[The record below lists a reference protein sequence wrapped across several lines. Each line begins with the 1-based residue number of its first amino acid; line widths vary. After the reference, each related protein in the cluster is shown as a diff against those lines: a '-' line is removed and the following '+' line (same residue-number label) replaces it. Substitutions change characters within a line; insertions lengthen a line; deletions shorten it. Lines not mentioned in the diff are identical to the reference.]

1 MMQPR
6 SLVGTARVLCGFHA
20 IAQLA
25 QIYLL
30 MSLYTEDPIPS
41 NGEDKPFQEP
51 STAMVN
57 GESTLPANGEAKEEQ
72 TTDSMSK
79 YCMTG
84 PELTIAKMSSKS
96 TSSSPTT
103 LTRSRSWY
111 LPKSKFRTFDNP
123 SWTHRELS
131 SILVSTSNTMTPGSM
146 TSSSCQRSKD
156 WWQVRN

>member
-6 SLVGTARVLCGFHA
+6 SLVGTARVLCGFHT

-25 QIYLL
+25 QIHLL

-41 NGEDKPFQEP
+41 KNEDKPFQEP

-57 GESTLPANGEAKEEQ
+57 GEVTVPANGEAKEEQ

-84 PELTIAKMSSKS
+84 PQLTVAKMSSKS
-96 TSSSPTT
+96 TSSSPPP
-103 LTRSRSWY
+103 
-111 LPKSKFRTFDNP
+111 LPDPDHGIYPR
-123 SWTHRELS
+123 
-131 SILVSTSNTMTPGSM
+131 
-146 TSSSCQRSKD
+146 TSSGPPTIHHGLSGNFPVFLFPPRTQ
-156 WWQVRN
+156 